1 MAWAIVRIS
10 LYAGMTMDS
19 IMDELL
25 PPDER
30 TEGFA
35 SDVAR
40 SSLAL
45 ARSSLVETMAEGDW
59 ILWITL
65 SPIAIEVGM
74 APDGAPFET
83 KIS

>member
-1 MAWAIVRIS
+1 M
-10 LYAGMTMDS
+10 MMDN

-30 TEGFA
+30 SEGFA

-40 SSLAL
+40 SSLAV
-45 ARSSLVETMAEGDW
+45 ARSSLAVARSSLAETKAERDW

-65 SPIAIEVGM
+65 SPIAIEVGT
-74 APDGAPFET
+74 APLGAPFET